1 MKQNFYIFNN
11 GRLKRQEN
19 TIFFEKEDGSKAVIP
34 IENTE
39 AIYAFGEIDF
49 NSKLFNYRAQK
60 GIPVHIFNYYGYYS
74 GSYYPR
80 ETLNSGQLLVKQV
93 GHYTSRQKRITLA
106 KAFVDAASFNI
117 LKNIRY
123 YNNRGKDLG
132 EFINS
137 IEGYRSQIEKAGSVE
152 ELMGI
157 EGNIRNAY
165 YKSWPVIIDC
175 EIEFERRVKQPPDN
189 MVNALI
195 SYLNS
200 LVYTTCLGEIYH
212 TQLNPLISYLHE
224 PGDRRFSLSLDLAEI
239 FKPILSDRII
249 FTLLNRQQIDEKDF
263 MKEVN
268 LCYLNEK
275 GRKTVVKEYDE
286 KLKTVITHKKLD
298 RQVSYRHLIRLE
310 CYKLVKHLIEEQE
323 YEGFKIWWEF

>member
-19 TIFFEKEDGSKAVIP
+19 TIFFEKEDDSRAIIP

-49 NSKLFNYRAQK
+49 NSKLFNYLAQK
-60 GIPVHIFNYYGYYS
+60 GIPVHIFNYYGFYS

-93 GHYTSRQKRITLA
+93 SHYTSRQKRITLA
-106 KAFVDAASFNI
+106 KAFVAAASFNI

-239 FKPILSDRII
+239 FKPIFSDRTI
-249 FTLLNRQQIDEKDF
+249 FTLLNRQQINENDF
-263 MKEVN
+263 MTEVN

-275 GRKTVVKEYDE
+275 GRKTVIKEYDE

-298 RQVSYRHLIRLE
+298 RQVSYRHLVRLE
-310 CYKLVKHLIEEQE
+310 CYKLVKHLIGEQE
-323 YEGFKIWWEF
+323 YEGFKIWW

>member
-19 TIFFEKEDGSKAVIP
+19 TIFFEKEDGSRSVIP

-39 AIYAFGEIDF
+39 SIYAFGEIDF
-49 NSKLFNYRAQK
+49 NTKLFNYLAQK
-60 GIPVHIFNYYGYYS
+60 GIAVHVFNYYGFYS

-93 GHYTSRQKRITLA
+93 NHYTNRQKRITLA
-106 KAFVDAASFNI
+106 RVFVESASFNI
-117 LKNIRY
+117 LKNLRY
-123 YNNRGKDLG
+123 YNNRGKDLS
-132 EFINS
+132 ECINA
-137 IEGYRSQIEKAGSVE
+137 IEGYRSQIDKSDSVE
-152 ELMGI
+152 GLMGI

-165 YKSWPVIIDC
+165 YKAWPAIIDC

-189 MVNALI
+189 MINALI

-212 TQLNPLISYLHE
+212 TQLNPLISFLHE
-224 PGDRRFSLSLDLAEI
+224 PGERRFSLSLDLAEV
-239 FKPILSDRII
+239 FKPIFSDRII
-249 FTLLNRQQIDEKDF
+249 FTILNRQQISEKDF
-263 MKEVN
+263 MTEVN

-275 GRKTVVKEYDE
+275 GRKTVIKEYDE
-286 KLKTVITHKKLD
+286 KLKTIITHKKLD

-310 CYKLVKHLIEEQE
+310 CYKLVKHLIGEQE
-323 YEGFKIWWEF
+323 YEGFKIWW

>member
-1 MKQNFYIFNN
+1 MKQNFYIFNS

-19 TIFFEKEDGSKAVIP
+19 TIFFEKEDGSRSVIP

-39 AIYAFGEIDF
+39 SIYAFGEIDF
-49 NSKLFNYRAQK
+49 NTKLFNYLAQK
-60 GIPVHIFNYYGYYS
+60 GIAVHIFNYYGFYS

-93 GHYTSRQKRITLA
+93 NHYTNRNKRITLA
-106 KAFVDAASFNI
+106 RAFIESASFNI
-117 LKNIRY
+117 LKNLRY

-132 EFINS
+132 GVINT
-137 IEGYRSQIEKAGSVE
+137 IEGYSSQIASSDSVDG
-152 ELMGI
+152 LMGI

-165 YKSWPVIIDC
+165 YKAWPTIIDQ

-212 TQLNPLISYLHE
+212 TQLNPLISFLHE
-224 PGDRRFSLSLDLAEI
+224 PGERRFSLSLDLAEV
-239 FKPILSDRII
+239 FKPIFSDRII
-249 FTLLNRQQIDEKDF
+249 FTILNRQQISEKDF
-263 MKEVN
+263 MTEVN
-268 LCYLNEK
+268 FCYLNEK
-275 GRKTVVKEYDE
+275 GRKTVIKEYDE
-286 KLKTVITHKKLD
+286 KLKTIITHKKLD

-310 CYKLVKHLIEEQE
+310 CYKLVKHLIGEQE
-323 YEGFKIWWEF
+323 YEGFKIWW

>member
-1 MKQNFYIFNN
+1 MKQNYYIFNS

-19 TIFFEKEDGSKAVIP
+19 TIFFEKEDGTRAIIP

-39 AIYAFGEIDF
+39 AVYAFGEIDF
-49 NSKLFNYRAQK
+49 NTKLFNYLAQK
-60 GIPVHIFNYYGYYS
+60 GVPVHIFNYYGFYS

-93 GHYTSRQKRITLA
+93 HHYTNLKKRITLA
-106 KAFVDAASFNI
+106 QAFVEAASFNI
-117 LKNIRY
+117 LKNLRY

-132 EFINS
+132 NYIDT
-137 IEGYRSQIEKAGSVE
+137 IDGYRSQIEKSEGVD

-157 EGNIRNAY
+157 EGNIRNTY
-165 YKSWPVIIDC
+165 YKAWPVIIDC
-175 EIEFERRVKQPPDN
+175 EIESERRVKQPPDN

-224 PGDRRFSLSLDLAEI
+224 PGERRFSLSLDLAEI
-239 FKPILSDRII
+239 FKPIFSDRII
-249 FTLLNRQQIDEKDF
+249 FTIFNRQQITEKDF
-263 MKEVN
+263 MTEVN

-275 GRKTVVKEYDE
+275 GRKIIVREYDE
-286 KLKTVITHKKLD
+286 KLKTIITHKKLNK
-298 RQVSYRHLIRLE
+298 QVSYRHLIRLE
-310 CYKLVKHLIEEQE
+310 CYKLVKHLIGEQE
-323 YEGFKIWWEF
+323 YEGFKIWW

>member
-19 TIFFEKEDGSKAVIP
+19 TIFFEKEDNSRAIIP

-49 NSKLFNYRAQK
+49 NSKLFNYLAQK

-93 GHYTSRQKRITLA
+93 GHYTSRQERITLA

-239 FKPILSDRII
+239 FKPIFSDRTI
-249 FTLLNRQQIDEKDF
+249 FTLLNRQQITENDF
-263 MKEVN
+263 MTEVN

-275 GRKTVVKEYDE
+275 GRKTVIKEYDE

-298 RQVSYRHLIRLE
+298 RQVSYRHLVRLE

-323 YEGFKIWWEF
+323 YEGFKIWW

>member
-1 MKQNFYIFNN
+1 MKQNYYIFNS

-19 TIFFEKEDGSKAVIP
+19 TIFFEKEDGTRAIIP

-39 AIYAFGEIDF
+39 AVYAFGEIDF
-49 NSKLFNYRAQK
+49 NTKLFNYLAQK
-60 GIPVHIFNYYGYYS
+60 GIPVHIFNYYGFYS

-93 GHYTSRQKRITLA
+93 HHYTNHKKRITLA
-106 KAFVDAASFNI
+106 QAFVEAASFNI
-117 LKNIRY
+117 LKNLRY

-132 EFINS
+132 NYIDT
-137 IEGYRSQIEKAGSVE
+137 IDGYRSQIEKSEGVD

-157 EGNIRNAY
+157 EGNIRNTY
-165 YKSWPVIIDC
+165 YKAWPVIIDC

-224 PGDRRFSLSLDLAEI
+224 PGERRFSLSLDLAEI
-239 FKPILSDRII
+239 FKPIFSDRII
-249 FTLLNRQQIDEKDF
+249 FTIFNRQQITEKDF
-263 MKEVN
+263 MTEVN
-268 LCYLNEK
+268 FCYLNEK
-275 GRKTVVKEYDE
+275 GRKIVVREYDE
-286 KLKTVITHKKLD
+286 KLKTIITHKKLNK
-298 RQVSYRHLIRLE
+298 QVSYRHLIRLE
-310 CYKLVKHLIEEQE
+310 CYKLVKHLIGEQE
-323 YEGFKIWWEF
+323 YEGFKIWW

>member
-11 GRLKRQEN
+11 GRLKRREN
-19 TIFFEKEDGSKAVIP
+19 TIFFEKEDNSRAIIP

-49 NSKLFNYRAQK
+49 NSKLFNYLAQK

-239 FKPILSDRII
+239 FKPIFSDRTI
-249 FTLLNRQQIDEKDF
+249 FTLLNRQQITENDF
-263 MKEVN
+263 MTEVN

-275 GRKTVVKEYDE
+275 GRKTVIKEYDE

-298 RQVSYRHLIRLE
+298 RQVSYRHLVRLE

-323 YEGFKIWWEF
+323 YEGFKIWW